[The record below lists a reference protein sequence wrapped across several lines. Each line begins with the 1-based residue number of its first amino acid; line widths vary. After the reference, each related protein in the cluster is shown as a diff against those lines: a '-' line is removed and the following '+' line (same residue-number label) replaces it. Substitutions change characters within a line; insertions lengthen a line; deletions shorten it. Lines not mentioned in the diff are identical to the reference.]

1 VRPDLTYRH
10 VRFWNSMYFNE
21 FEANTLIELR
31 NIALGG
37 MHELAKGR
45 KQVPSQSGLRM
56 NRDCS
61 VLGIGSGVQTDT
73 DQVFYFSAETET
85 EPR

>member
-1 VRPDLTYRH
+1 MFNDQPTETLPPYSDRDTRDD
-10 VRFWNSMYFNE
+10 RFN
-21 FEANTLIELR
+21 
-31 NIALGG
+31 ALN
-37 MHELAKGR
+37 A
-45 KQVPSQSGLRM
+45 GLRM